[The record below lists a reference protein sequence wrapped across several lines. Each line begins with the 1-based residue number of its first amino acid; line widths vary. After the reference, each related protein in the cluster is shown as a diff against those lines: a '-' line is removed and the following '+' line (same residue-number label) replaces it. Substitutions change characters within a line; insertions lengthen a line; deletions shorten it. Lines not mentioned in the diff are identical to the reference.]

1 MARELLDVLSRKV
14 AVALAIALAY
24 SIKTSALHSDRP
36 MLNRPMLSMASYA
49 GGIGTGGEGYLYA
62 ASAVRDRKKRRI
74 GPETSDHEGR
84 DLLEVFR
91 SWF

>member
-14 AVALAIALAY
+14 AVVLAIALAY
-24 SIKTSALHSDRP
+24 SIKTSALHSD
-36 MLNRPMLSMASYA
+36 RPMLSMASYA

-62 ASAVRDRKKRRI
+62 ASAARDPKKRRI

-84 DLLEVFR
+84 DLLKVFR